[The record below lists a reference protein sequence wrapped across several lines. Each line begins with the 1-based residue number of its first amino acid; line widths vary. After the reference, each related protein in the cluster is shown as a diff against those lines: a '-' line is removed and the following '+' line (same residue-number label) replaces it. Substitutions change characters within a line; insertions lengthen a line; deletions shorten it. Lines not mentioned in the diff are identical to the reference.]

1 MPGHPKGLQPLVRD
15 NPCVLSAAGLPFL
28 LVPWLVLRPLL
39 VITYQA
45 LKQLGGFS

>member
-1 MPGHPKGLQPLVRD
+1 MPVHTKRPQPLEGG

-28 LVPWLVLRPLL
+28 LVPWLALRPLL